1 MRCYIPWMRSA
12 TLACLAAASFAAA
25 GAPASADAAPG
36 SPAVGELSAAIAA
49 PRLAGARLST
59 DAAVWTLGHLRLE
72 LAGAEVYPLVAAG
85 LPVGVFVGGP
95 ARLTYVSEY
104 PYEREVFP
112 LNVGRV
118 TPWKVAEGT
127 LAVEVG
133 SALVLDPAIAAR
145 LPGFAVAGEAP
156 EAAAK
161 ALVGHLARFADDL
174 TAPANLVAQAILE
187 GTGEGVAVAQVR
199 ADRRDLVYVHDALR
213 HGEERLEVMQ
223 RFPTGMALSGKR
235 YAEGLS
241 RQPLGAPLERWPA
254 RFVLS
259 HVDLELVNPGERR
272 MQMVVREKFDVGRP
286 LRTLELELWENRFTG
301 DGLLPYRLE
310 AVTTPA
316 GDPVPHSRLR
326 DDLVVAL
333 PAPARAGDTVELVFR
348 LSGDVLD
355 RPGGH
360 GFWWLPIGHWLP
372 IPPRLDNAHFTY
384 HSVVKAAKPYRPFSM
399 GAEVRRWQEGDL
411 ECVENRL
418 DQPVQFAVVLAGKYH
433 TYAETREGLTI
444 TLASYAFSHD
454 ESMRRIAN
462 NVFEMKTLYEKLLG
476 AFPFAELQ
484 ILEINEYGFGIAPP
498 GVIYL
503 TREAFDPGPE
513 GRAFREELNHRMAHE
528 VAHMYWGH
536 VAQMSTYDDQWLSES
551 TAEYY
556 GAVATGHFL
565 GKKELREAERAWKQQ
580 ATLAREVD
588 SIYLANRIA
597 GEKGFRERYA
607 LLYARG
613 PLMLQELREELGD
626 EAFFTIMK
634 SYLTNFRFQ
643 PILTK
648 KFLEITNFITKRDYT
663 AWFEQRLF
671 GLEPTA
677 RAAP

>member
-1 MRCYIPWMRSA
+1 MRA
-12 TLACLAAASFAAA
+12 FAFACGLAAAALAVAAPTAAA
-25 GAPASADAAPG
+25 ATAPPG
-36 SPAVGELSAAIAA
+36 SPTVAALSGAIAS
-49 PRLAGARLST
+49 PRLAGARLPAE
-59 DAAVWTLGHLRLE
+59 AAEWAVGHLRLE
-72 LAGAEVYPLVAAG
+72 LAGAEVYPVAAAG
-85 LPVGVFVGGP
+85 LPVGIFVSGRV
-95 ARLTYVSEY
+95 RLAYVSAY
-104 PYEREVFP
+104 RYEREVFP
-112 LNVGRV
+112 LNVTRV
-118 TPWKVAEGT
+118 TPWKVAEGV
-127 LAVEVG
+127 LSVEAG
-133 SALVLDPAIAAR
+133 SALVIDPAIASR
-145 LPGFAVAGEAP
+145 LPGFVAAGEAP
-156 EAAAK
+156 EAANE
-161 ALVGHLARFADDL
+161 ALAAHLARFADDL
-174 TAPANLVAQAILE
+174 APPANLVAQAILE
-187 GTGEGVAVAQVR
+187 GAADGVAVAQVR

-213 HGEERLEVMQ
+213 HGEERLDVMQ
-223 RFPTGMALSGKR
+223 RFPTGMPLSGRR

-241 RQPLGAPLERWPA
+241 RQPLGPPLERWPA

-259 HVDLELVNPGERR
+259 HVDLELVNPGERSV
-272 MQMVVREKFDVGRP
+272 QMVVRERFAVGRA
-286 LRTLELELWENRFTG
+286 LRTLELELWENRITG
-301 DGLLPYRLE
+301 DGLLPYRLD

-316 GDPVPHSRLR
+316 GQPVDHARVGS
-326 DDLVVAL
+326 DLVVAL
-333 PAPARAGDTVELVFR
+333 PAPARAGEAVELVFR
-348 LSGDVLD
+348 LSGDILD

-399 GAEVRRWQEGDL
+399 GAEVRRWQEGNL

-433 TYAETREGLTI
+433 TYSETREGLTI

-462 NVFEMKTLYEKLLG
+462 NVFEMKKLYEKLLG
-476 AFPFAELQ
+476 PFPFAELQ

-536 VAQMSTYDDQWLSES
+536 VAQMSTLDDQWLSES

-565 GKKELREAERAWKQQ
+565 GRKELRESERAWKEQ

-626 EAFFTIMK
+626 EAFFTILK

-663 AWFEQRLF
+663 AWFEERLF

-677 RAAP
+677 PAAP